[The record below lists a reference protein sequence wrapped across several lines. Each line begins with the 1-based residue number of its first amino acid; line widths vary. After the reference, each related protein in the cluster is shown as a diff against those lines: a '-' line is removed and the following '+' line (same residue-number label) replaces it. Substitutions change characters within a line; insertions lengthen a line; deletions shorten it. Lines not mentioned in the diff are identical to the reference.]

1 MESCES
7 EFEDRIE
14 PVDIPEGICIVA
26 MDLQD
31 EAEEQ
36 LVQMV
41 RMDQNDIEECL
52 VTLDSGADISVLPA
66 QVLWE
71 CGTPGAGH

>member
-7 EFEDRIE
+7 EFEDCIE

-41 RMDQNDIEECL
+41 RMDQNDIEEGL